1 MTRTVIHAM
10 GLDTVVLHAKDSTM
24 PIPSPRLI
32 PILCLSAIA
41 ATATA
46 QDAAPAPRDAR
57 AEIEVLDR
65 GTGTPVLLRWRT
77 DATET
82 VTIQATTRTVPANVE
97 TPGLDDTEPDVR
109 LAGVLRPPIE
119 KAWTLQGRLDREGD
133 DARITGGIQARWRV
147 TDAAARL
154 VGIRPATTAPGRSD
168 QDDAKDA
175 GDGIGAEAPPAEAP
189 VRRERLSP
197 KASTPDEGSDPE
209 MMAKAV
215 MVERLMNETLS
226 RTDGAAITQVLGP
239 EGVVPAAGGS
249 RLVAPDRRAD
259 FELST
264 LRAIMT
270 LAQPQL
276 PDEPLGVGG
285 TWRTRW
291 RSIVRATPVVMEA
304 TWTLRSLDDAAA
316 ATGVAERAVLRVEF
330 SRRVVDGAEVRDAQR
345 TAIEVSGRGEVVASL
360 TTPLRLEGR
369 FVETP
374 VTKTAARG
382 DEVTRMRVRPIDI
395 R

>member
-1 MTRTVIHAM
+1 MLRSITRLLVACSLWFAT
-10 GLDTVVLHAKDSTM
+10 
-24 PIPSPRLI
+24 P
-32 PILCLSAIA
+32 A
-41 ATATA
+41 ALA
-46 QDAAPAPRDAR
+46 QDASPSPRDAR

-82 VTIQATTRTVPANVE
+82 TTIQATTRTVPANVE
-97 TPGLDDTEPDVR
+97 TPGLDDTEPEIR
-109 LAGVLRPPIE
+109 LAGFLRPPIE

-133 DARITGGIQARWRV
+133 DARITGGVEARWRV

-154 VGIRPATTAPGRSD
+154 VGIRPVTTAPARPD
-168 QDDAKDA
+168 RDDAKDT
-175 GDGIGAEAPPAEAP
+175 GDGIGAEAPPTEAP
-189 VRRERLSP
+189 ARRERLSP
-197 KASTPDEGSDPE
+197 KASTPDQGSDPE
-209 MMAKAV
+209 LMAKAV

-226 RTDGAAITQVLGP
+226 RTDGAAITQVFGP

-276 PDEPLGVGG
+276 PDEPLGVGA

-304 TWTLRSLDDAAA
+304 TWTLRSLDEAAA

-330 SRRVVDGAEVRDAQR
+330 SRRVADGAEVRDAQR
-345 TAIEVSGRGEVVASL
+345 AAIEASGRGEVVASL

-374 VTKTAARG
+374 VKKTAARG
-382 DEVTRMRVRPIDI
+382 NEVTRMRLRPIDV